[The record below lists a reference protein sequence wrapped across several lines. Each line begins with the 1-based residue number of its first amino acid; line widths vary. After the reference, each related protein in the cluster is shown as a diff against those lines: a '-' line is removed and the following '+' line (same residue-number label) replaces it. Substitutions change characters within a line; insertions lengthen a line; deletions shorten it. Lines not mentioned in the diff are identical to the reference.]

1 MGHGL
6 LINLIPSAEELAAI
20 FAHAAAPAFL
30 LAGVAGFI
38 SVLMTRLNGVVD
50 RIRNLSEVADDDA
63 RSQLKSEI
71 PVLKRRAVL
80 LHRAAFLALMAGL
93 STTLL
98 LMLSVG
104 TALLHLQHLFGGVLL
119 FGIAAA
125 MLSLALYR
133 FAQEVRVALHELERY

>member
-1 MGHGL
+1 MGHW
-6 LINLIPSAEELAAI
+6 LISLIPSAEELAAI

-50 RIRNLSEVADDDA
+50 RIRNLSEIADDDPA
-63 RSQLKSEI
+63 RAGLKSEI
-71 PVLKRRAVL
+71 PTLKRRAVL
-80 LHRAAFLALMAGL
+80 LHSAAFLALMAGI

-98 LMLSVG
+98 LMLSVA
-104 TALLHLQHLFGGVLL
+104 TALLRLQHLFGGVIL
-119 FGIAAA
+119 FGVAAA
-125 MLSLALYR
+125 MLSLALFR